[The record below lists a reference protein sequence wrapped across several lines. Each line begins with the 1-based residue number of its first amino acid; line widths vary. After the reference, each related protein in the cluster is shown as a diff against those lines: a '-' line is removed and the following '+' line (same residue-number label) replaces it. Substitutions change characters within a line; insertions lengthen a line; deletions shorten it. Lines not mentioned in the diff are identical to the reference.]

1 MIGDDETG
9 LKGEMVDLSREDLR
23 ERLFVAEKVMK
34 ALFKRNKQLEE
45 NQTDDQNQGTQSNRQ
60 SDNREIIE
68 ENRVLK

>member
-9 LKGEMVDLSREDLR
+9 LKGEMADLSREDLR